1 MKAQYQENQTVNPLG
16 SPAMVINTPPVGQ
29 EKPKPSRESDS
40 AAPLA
45 RWFSNLP
52 IKRKQLGALLLSE
65 LISIGGLSSIGAL
78 LIYLTGQRQLA
89 SQAQSEVAVTQIGY
103 MIKVNQMGFGFRG
116 QSDNLAI
123 INAAKDYKQGKPIDD
138 KLRGQVGEILR
149 NEVKARKIEYATL
162 VGSDYRIIVNANRD
176 RRGEVFNPENLVTQ
190 VFKNPQ
196 QLKASAIISRQ
207 ELMKEGAPQWSTFE
221 GDNVLIRYTVTPVK
235 DPVTKQVIGALIS
248 GDIVNGKT
256 PIVEQ
261 ALNAFGGGYSGIYLR
276 QPKTGKYSLV
286 VSLDLPPSGN
296 LDNVQKNVPLPSTE
310 ILTKALGNGGKP
322 VTERLDISNQTYTM
336 AARTIPNLY
345 REGEKGPVMIPSNP
359 PVAFLVRGTPETSLN
374 ALLRQSL
381 LLQLG
386 LALVALSVA
395 LALAS
400 LLRRAIVTPVEQLQK
415 IARGFAQGDR
425 QARAQVLS
433 TDEVG
438 QLSSTFN
445 ELADNIVESDELRE
459 TEAKRKQLFADVAK
473 VKEANQLTAPF
484 NQLLTEVRSIL
495 DCDRVVIY
503 RFLPNGDGYI
513 AGENLVTGLPSATSA
528 NLKDSCIGEELK
540 EAHRKGR
547 VVALAN
553 VAEASLHP
561 EHRQLLEGLQVKSLL
576 IVPISQ
582 TDALFGFA
590 IAHHCRDTHVWQPQE
605 QEYLQE
611 FADQLAQSLS
621 GLALFEQKE
630 MEAER
635 EMEQN
640 RVLQEELFTLL
651 SDVEGAASG
660 DLTVRAEISA
670 GQIGIVADFFN
681 AILENLR
688 DLVTQVKG
696 TATQV
701 NTSVQSNE
709 QVIRRL
715 ADEAQAQAYQ
725 ISDTLN
731 SVEAMTA
738 SITAVA
744 SNAQSAAL
752 ISRQASDNAQ
762 TGGVAM
768 ERTVDS
774 ILQLRDT
781 IAETGKKV
789 KRLGESSQQISKV
802 IALINQIALKTNLL
816 AVNASIEAA
825 RAGEEGRGFAVV
837 AEEVGQLA
845 AQSAL
850 ATKEIEQIV
859 EAIQRETREVV
870 SAMELG
876 TTQVVEGTKLVEQ
889 TKGSLQQIVTVSGQ
903 IDKLLQSISKATV
916 SQTASSQRVTQLME
930 AIAQVSEKTSETSSL
945 VSSNLQETVSVAQKL
960 QTSVETFKVD

>member
-1 MKAQYQENQTVNPLG
+1 M
-16 SPAMVINTPPVGQ
+16 
-29 EKPKPSRESDS
+29 
-40 AAPLA
+40 
-45 RWFSNLP
+45 
-52 IKRKQLGALLLSE
+52 
-65 LISIGGLSSIGAL
+65 
-78 LIYLTGQRQLA
+78 
-89 SQAQSEVAVTQIGY
+89 
-103 MIKVNQMGFGFRG
+103 
-116 QSDNLAI
+116 
-123 INAAKDYKQGKPIDD
+123 
-138 KLRGQVGEILR
+138 
-149 NEVKARKIEYATL
+149 
-162 VGSDYRIIVNANRD
+162 
-176 RRGEVFNPENLVTQ
+176 
-190 VFKNPQ
+190 
-196 QLKASAIISRQ
+196 
-207 ELMKEGAPQWSTFE
+207 
-221 GDNVLIRYTVTPVK
+221 
-235 DPVTKQVIGALIS
+235 
-248 GDIVNGKT
+248 
-256 PIVEQ
+256 
-261 ALNAFGGGYSGIYLR
+261 
-276 QPKTGKYSLV
+276 
-286 VSLDLPPSGN
+286 
-296 LDNVQKNVPLPSTE
+296 
-310 ILTKALGNGGKP
+310 
-322 VTERLDISNQTYTM
+322 
-336 AARTIPNLY
+336 
-345 REGEKGPVMIPSNP
+345 
-359 PVAFLVRGTPETSLN
+359 
-374 ALLRQSL
+374 
-381 LLQLG
+381 
-386 LALVALSVA
+386 
-395 LALAS
+395 
-400 LLRRAIVTPVEQLQK
+400 
-415 IARGFAQGDR
+415 
-425 QARAQVLS
+425 
-433 TDEVG
+433 
-438 QLSSTFN
+438 
-445 ELADNIVESDELRE
+445 
-459 TEAKRKQLFADVAK
+459 
-473 VKEANQLTAPF
+473 
-484 NQLLTEVRSIL
+484 
-495 DCDRVVIY
+495 
-503 RFLPNGDGYI
+503 
-513 AGENLVTGLPSATSA
+513 
-528 NLKDSCIGEELK
+528 
-540 EAHRKGR
+540 
-547 VVALAN
+547 
-553 VAEASLHP
+553 AEASLHP
-561 EHRQLLEGLQVKSLL
+561 EHRQLLEELQVKSLL

-701 NTSVQSNE
+701 NTSVQSNQ

-903 IDKLLQSISKATV
+903 IDELLQSISKATV

-960 QTSVETFKVD
+960 QTSVETFKVDWWTLSKK